1 MGRLLALDFGKK
13 RTGIAVSDPMQLI
26 ATGLQTVETHQLLIF
41 LENYFKTE
49 IVDKVIIGM
58 PKNLDNSDTDATK
71 LVTDFIKKFKQ
82 LFSHKRIETIDERFT
97 SKIAQQ
103 TILQN
108 GLKKKD
114 RQNKALVDEISAI
127 IILQDYMLQNS

>member
-1 MGRLLALDFGKK
+1 MALDFGKK
-13 RTGIAVSDPMQLI
+13 RTGIAVSDPMQII
-26 ATGLQTVETHQLLIF
+26 ATGLQTVETNKLFGF

-49 IVDKVIIGM
+49 IVDKVIIGL

-71 LVTDFIKKFKQ
+71 LVNDFIKKFKQ
-82 LFSHKRIETIDERFT
+82 TFSHKRIETIDERFT
-97 SKIAQQ
+97 SKLAQQ
-103 TILQN
+103 SILQS

-127 IILQDYMLQNS
+127 IILQDYMQRQF

>member
-1 MGRLLALDFGKK
+1 MALDFGKK
-13 RTGIAVSDPMQLI
+13 RTGIAVSDPLQII
-26 ATGLQTVETHQLLIF
+26 ATGLQTVETNQLFSF

-49 IVDKVIIGM
+49 IVDKVIIGL

-82 LFSHKRIETIDERFT
+82 TFSHKRIETIDERFT
-97 SKIAQQ
+97 SKLAQQ
-103 TILQN
+103 SILQS

-127 IILQDYMLQNS
+127 IILQDYMQRQF